1 MPSDT
6 VALLPGG
13 VSVGNTLKA
22 ARVSEAVLDEL
33 LTLEV
38 TELLAELLT
47 VLTELLEELTTLLLE
62 LVELDAPPPTLDVTL
77 LLTELLAMDEEL
89 EEGRLDEA
97 LELGIELEATLD
109 VELDDELTSMLGNEL
124 AAASLSPLAVSL
136 EQAAMSSAPA
146 IQTVAHSQRRDIVLV
161 VLLITPP

>member
-38 TELLAELLT
+38 TELLTE
-47 VLTELLEELTTLLLE
+47 LTELLEELTTLLLE
-62 LVELDAPPPTLDVTL
+62 LIELDAPPPTLDVTL

-109 VELDDELTSMLGNEL
+109 VELDEELTNVLGSEL
-124 AAASLSPLAVSL
+124 AAAPLSPLAVSL
-136 EQAAMSSAPA
+136 EQAAMSNAPA
-146 IQTVAHSQRRDIVLV
+146 IQTVAHSQRRDIVFVL
-161 VLLITPP
+161 LLITPP